1 MTATHL
7 TSSRRFELRPGRE
20 EVMDAGLVV
29 VLTAIALVGFR
40 TSFSGWN
47 FFAVGLAGS
56 VLGVLIAH
64 LANALRQPVIVLAGM
79 TLATFF
85 LLGGAVAL
93 RTAPQGDALPTWPT
107 LHGLATLGVH
117 GWKELLTTLPPADDR
132 GPLLVL
138 PYLLG
143 IFAGSASF
151 SLARRT
157 RFSFAPVGALF
168 LVLAVVILL
177 GTTTPAAQALQGGGF
192 GLIALGWAALRSRRL
207 RPATRTGSGRVARI
221 ATTGVLLC
229 TALAGSLVL
238 GPALPGAG
246 AHHRTVLRSYVHPPT
261 NVGQY
266 PSPLAAFRKY
276 TAWKKDTLYAK
287 TLFTVSGLPTRT
299 PVRIA
304 TLDAYNGLVWAA
316 ANRPDS
322 TNLAPDTFLKVGSS
336 IASPTPGTRRAMT
349 VTIGAGYSDYWL
361 PTAGAVSG
369 VRFAGPHAADLTTNL
384 RYNMATGTGVV
395 PERIQQGDRYTMQVV
410 LSDDTVLKSSDQ
422 LLVTSDP
429 SGGTA
434 GFLSSYAQQWSG
446 KSNSQTAAVL
456 DLAAYL
462 FRNGKYT
469 NGEAGFEYYL
479 PGHSQF
485 RLKQFATG
493 VLPGAI
499 LVGDDEQ
506 YAAAYALMIEALG
519 TPARVVLGAT
529 PEADGVVRGKDVH
542 AWVEVQLAD
551 RSWRT
556 IQTHTFMD
564 NTAPNKSQQ
573 PQDVTKNAQIV
584 PPPPAGRPRSSLD
597 DATQDNSSASTKP
610 AKKNP
615 SLLSS
620 IHLPA
625 WVVAAAKYVGGPI
638 LLLVALG
645 LAIVTAKAVR
655 RRIRKR
661 SGSPL
666 RRLTTGWRELVDHAR
681 DLGNPIPER
690 RSTRREQ
697 GRSLDSFGIRG
708 LANLADAYVFGPGMP
723 SEQDAAH
730 YWASVLRARKQ
741 MSGTVGRWRRL
752 RAAVS
757 LASWRPA
764 RLVPDNRT

>member
-1 MTATHL
+1 MTAAHL
-7 TSSRRFELRPGRE
+7 TTGRRFDLRPGRE
-20 EVMDAGLVV
+20 EMVDAGLVV
-29 VLTAIALVGFR
+29 VLAAIALVGFR

-47 FFAVGLAGS
+47 FFAVGLVGS

-64 LANALRQPVIVLAGM
+64 LANALRQPVIVLAVM

-93 RTAPQGDALPTWPT
+93 RTAPEGDALPTWPT
-107 LHGLATLGVH
+107 MQGLATLGVH

-151 SLARRT
+151 GLARRT

-177 GTTTPAAQALQGGGF
+177 GTQTPAAQSLQGGGF
-192 GLIALGWAALRSRRL
+192 GLIGLGWAALRSRRL
-207 RPATRTGSGRVARI
+207 RPTARNGSGRVARI

-229 TALAGSLVL
+229 VALAGSLVL

-246 AHHRTVLRSYVHPPT
+246 AHHRTVLRSYVHPPA

-276 TAWKKDTLYAK
+276 TAWKKDTLFAK
-287 TLFTVSGLPTRT
+287 TLFTVSGLPART

-304 TLDAYNGLVWAA
+304 TLDAYNGSVWAA
-316 ANRPDS
+316 ANRPES

-336 IASPTPGTRRAMT
+336 IASPAPGTHRTMT

-369 VRFAGPHAADLTTNL
+369 VRFAGPRAADLTTNL

-395 PERIQQGDRYTMQVV
+395 PDRVQQGDRYTMRVV
-410 LSDDTVLKSSDQ
+410 LSGDTDLKPSDQ
-422 LLVTSDP
+422 LLVVSDP

-446 KSNSQTAAVL
+446 KSNSQTAAVQE
-456 DLAAYL
+456 LAKYL
-462 FRNGKYT
+462 LHNGKYT

-506 YAAAYALMIEALG
+506 YAAAYALMIEDLG

-529 PEADGVVRGKDVH
+529 PAADGVVRGNDVH

-556 IQTHTFMD
+556 IQTGTFMN
-564 NTAPNKSQQ
+564 NTVPSKLQQ
-573 PQDVTKNAQIV
+573 PYQAPKTAQIV
-584 PPPPAGRPRSSLD
+584 PPPVAGRPHSSLD
-597 DATQDNSSASTKP
+597 DAAQDNSSASTKP
-610 AKKNP
+610 TKKSP

-625 WVVAAAKYVGGPI
+625 WVVATAKYLGGPV
-638 LLLVALG
+638 LLLVVLG
-645 LAIVTAKAVR
+645 LASIAAKAAR
-655 RRIRKR
+655 RRIRRR

-666 RRLTTGWRELVDHAR
+666 RQLTTGWRELVDHAR

-690 RSTRREQ
+690 RTTRREQ
-697 GRSLDSFGIRG
+697 GRSLDSLGIRG
-708 LANLADAYVFGPGMP
+708 LANLADAHVFGPGMP
-723 SEQDAAH
+723 SERDAAH
-730 YWASVLRARKQ
+730 YWTSVLRARKQ

-757 LASWRPA
+757 LASWRPS
-764 RLVPDNRT
+764 RLLPDNPP